1 MRKFILVATLL
12 VAILNIHATSS
23 LNRPQQVSNY
33 ISTYLNLASIESA
46 RSGIP
51 VSIIL
56 AQGILESQ
64 CGESKLARTANN
76 HFGIKWKSTADG
88 SYVMRYDDDKDK
100 HGNKVASR
108 FVKYDS
114 AEESYRHH
122 TEFLMNRERYSN
134 LFQLSRADYRGWAQG
149 LSTCKYATDPQYAT
163 KLIQKIETYHLYEF
177 DIPEVLTLED
187 EAENDVQVVDYNA
200 PAQRRAMPTPQTKR
214 YSDVTEISNNNV
226 ENDSNSESELFEI
239 TSWESK
245 NPSPSKSGNKLYE
258 ISSEP
263 VQTKTV
269 IKKLTITNNKTYKP
283 SKNRTKK
290 NN

>member
-1 MRKFILVATLL
+1 MRKIILVATLL

-23 LNRPQQVSNY
+23 FNRPQQVSDY

-76 HFGIKWKSTADG
+76 HFGIKWKSNADG

-122 TEFLMNRERYSN
+122 TEFLMNRERYSS
-134 LFQLSRADYRGWAQG
+134 LFELSRTDYRGWAKG
-149 LSTCKYATDPQYAT
+149 LSSCNYATDPQYAA

-187 EAENDVQVVDYNA
+187 ETENDVQVVDYNA
-200 PAQRRAMPTPQTKR
+200 PAQRRVTPTPPARR

-226 ENDSNSESELFEI
+226 ENDSNSELFEI

-283 SKNRTKK
+283 SKNRIKK

>member
-1 MRKFILVATLL
+1 MRKFILVATLF
-12 VAILNIHATSS
+12 VAILNIQAISS
-23 LNRPQQVSNY
+23 INRSQQVIDY
-33 ISTYLNLASIESA
+33 ISMYLNLASLESA

-76 HFGIKWKSTADG
+76 HFGIKWKSSSDG

-100 HGNKVASR
+100 YGNKVASR

-114 AEESYRHH
+114 AEDSYRHH
-122 TEFLMNRERYSN
+122 TEFLMNRERYNS
-134 LFQLSRADYRGWAQG
+134 LFQLSRTDYRGWAKG
-149 LSTCKYATDPQYAT
+149 LSACKYATDPDYAR
-163 KLIQKIETYHLYEF
+163 KLIQTIETYQLHKL
-177 DIPEVLTLED
+177 DMAEVLTLED
-187 EAENDVQVVDYNA
+187 EAENDMQIVDYTA
-200 PAQRRAMPTPQTKR
+200 PAQRRATPAPQAKR

-226 ENDSNSESELFEI
+226 ENDSSSESELFEI

-245 NPSPSKSGNKLYE
+245 NPSPSKNGNKLYE

-269 IKKLTITNNKTYKP
+269 IKKLTITNNKTYKL
-283 SKNRTKK
+283 SKSRAKK